1 MLELTDKNFNEEVI
15 ESKIPV
21 LVDFYATWCG
31 PCKMLAPILE
41 EFANEYK
48 EKIKV
53 VKINIDDYTPIAL
66 EHGIEVI
73 PTLLLFKNGKA
84 EKKSV
89 GYLSKTEL
97 IEKFIVGL

>member
-1 MLELTDKNFNEEVI
+1 MIELTDKNFEAEVLKS
-15 ESKIPV
+15 ELPV

-41 EFANEYK
+41 EIDAEFSD
-48 EKIKV
+48 KIKL

-66 EHGIEVI
+66 EYGIQVI
-73 PTLLLFKNGKA
+73 PTLLLFKGGKV

-89 GYLSKTEL
+89 GFLSKNEIL
-97 IEKFIVGL
+97 EKFL

>member
-41 EFANEYK
+41 EFAEEYK

-66 EHGIEVI
+66 ENGIEVI

-89 GYLSKTEL
+89 GYLSKREL